1 MGTRQRRFRALLG
14 LALILLVAVVGVD
27 SMVPVRYTAIVRQE
41 AHQRR
46 LEPALV
52 AAVIRVE
59 SSYRPTVTSSRGA
72 VGLMQLMPATAR
84 WVQKESGNGFSPSL
98 NLTDPRQN
106 IALGAWY
113 LSYLLGRYHHNLIL
127 ALAAYNSGPS
137 VTDGWLRQGRLRWN
151 VQSGVD
157 IPYPETRSFVA
168 RVLWYQRVYHV
179 VYGITW

>member
-1 MGTRQRRFRALLG
+1 MGTGQRRFRALLG

-84 WVQKESGNGFSPSL
+84 WVQKESGNGSSPSL
-98 NLTDPRQN
+98 NLTDPRQ
-106 IALGAWY
+106 
-113 LSYLLGRYHHNLIL
+113 S
-127 ALAAYNSGPS
+127 
-137 VTDGWLRQGRLRWN
+137 
-151 VQSGVD
+151 
-157 IPYPETRSFVA
+157 TRS
-168 RVLWYQRVYHV
+168 LDPH
-179 VYGITW
+179 GNTG